1 MSETVGGGQFRIA
14 RRQLTGESHHD
25 LALLERGVVL
35 HLAVEHDGA
44 GAVTHRLDHPHG
56 VRDVGS
62 VAA

>member
-14 RRQLTGESHHD
+14 GRQLAGEGHD
-25 LALLERGVVL
+25 HLALLARGVVL
-35 HLAVEHDGA
+35 HLAVEHDRA

-56 VRDVGS
+56 VGDVGS